1 MTRVI
6 TAIDN
11 FFLRSE
17 ITQVVKP
24 IGRDILYAEG
34 IEEFIEAH
42 PNIEAVIISQKVYKE
57 NLSYLIGLA
66 KENLEIDF
74 IVLIEENDI
83 DIKTIQKNIYFM
95 SFNRFCFEQKGGEY
109 MQLEIEETNTLDNSL
124 NNNTMDLGREQTSFL
139 ESTLGQVVNTGLDI
153 GLKAVLP
160 DLIEDEVIDI
170 KDAILENGFKEGIK
184 SAISSGL
191 NLGKSA
197 IGIFTGNFENI
208 AQVNDAVKSGG
219 IIDTASTVLDYS
231 IKFAKNK
238 GAIDATTASL
248 IKTGKN
254 TILNSISSKIE
265 SEMTNQLKYLERID
279 SYCDKWRESYDA
291 RDLDKMKQNMTNI
304 KKYLEK
310 VMPIETTLQKAREI
324 ENLHSMVINNDNFD
338 LTENQKILAQKLAI

>member
-17 ITQVVKP
+17 ITQVIKP

-34 IEEFIEAH
+34 IEEFIETH
-42 PNIEAVIISQKVYKE
+42 RSIEAVIISQKVYKE

-66 KENLEIDF
+66 KENLDIDF

-83 DIKTIQKNIYFM
+83 DIKNIQKNIYFM
-95 SFNRFCFEQKGGEY
+95 SFNKFCLETKGGEY
-109 MQLEIEETNTLDNSL
+109 MQLEIDETNTLDTSL
-124 NNNTMDLGREQTSFL
+124 NNSIDLANEQTTFL
-139 ESTLGQVVNTGLDI
+139 ESTLGKVMNTGLDL

-197 IGIFTGNFENI
+197 IGIFTGKFENI
-208 AQVNDAVKSGG
+208 QQVNDAVKSGG

-238 GAIDATTASL
+238 GAIDATTAGL

-265 SEMTNQLKYLERID
+265 QEMTNQLKYLEKLD
-279 SYCDKWRESYDA
+279 SYCGKWRESYDA
-291 RDLDKMKQNMTNI
+291 RDIDKMKQNMSNI

-310 VMPIETTLQKAREI
+310 VMPIETTIQRAREI
-324 ENLHSMVINNDNFD
+324 ENLHSLVVNNENFE
-338 LTENQKILAQKLAI
+338 LTDNQKILAQKLAI

>member
-17 ITQVVKP
+17 ITQVIKP

-34 IEEFIEAH
+34 IEEFIETH
-42 PNIEAVIISQKVYKE
+42 RNIEAVIISQKVYKE

-66 KENLEIDF
+66 KENLDIDF

-83 DIKTIQKNIYFM
+83 GIKNIQKNIYFM
-95 SFNRFCFEQKGGEY
+95 SFNKFCIETKGGEY
-109 MQLEIEETNTLDNSL
+109 MQLEIDEENTLDTSINNSI
-124 NNNTMDLGREQTSFL
+124 DLANEQTTFL
-139 ESTLGQVVNTGLDI
+139 ESTLGRVINTGLDI

-197 IGIFTGNFENI
+197 IGIFTGKFDNI
-208 AQVNDAVKSGG
+208 QQVNDAVKSGG

-238 GAIDATTASL
+238 GAIDATTAGL

-265 SEMTNQLKYLERID
+265 SEMTNQLKYLEKID
-279 SYCDKWRESYDA
+279 LYCAKWRESYELQDMSA
-291 RDLDKMKQNMTNI
+291 MNRNINNI

-310 VMPIETTLQKAREI
+310 VMPIENTIQKAREI
-324 ENLHSMVINNDNFD
+324 ENLHALVVNSNNFD
-338 LTENQKILAQKLAI
+338 LTDNQKILAQKLAI